1 MLYAWHDSDMNS
13 ITGPDRPL
21 AFTAA
26 TGDSVWHFTC
36 GRSGLIEMRRRR
48 HGEDSPNWP
57 KSRPLIPDSQ
67 GGPHFKAPPGSI
79 NGPVMC
85 LIFIQGERLRL
96 GGENQ
101 ISATFDS
108 AKRESLQRC
117 GGEVDMKPGRSEQQR
132 PEYYYYYHYYSSF
145 WSSAF
150 IKLHVGHL
158 CEFKNS
164 LFIALV
170 GNISREKQV
179 FRRSK
184 ILFYIYTHTYM
195 LAQLIDS

>member
-26 TGDSVWHFTC
+26 TSDSVWHFTC

-57 KSRPLIPDSQ
+57 KSWPLIPDSQ

-96 GGENQ
+96 GGKKSD
-101 ISATFDS
+101 I
-108 AKRESLQRC
+108 
-117 GGEVDMKPGRSEQQR
+117 
-132 PEYYYYYHYYSSF
+132 
-145 WSSAF
+145 
-150 IKLHVGHL
+150 GHL
-158 CEFKNS
+158 RLSKARITAAMWRGSRYEARPYRAAAPRILLLLLLLLLLFLLLTLNVYKTPCQTSLRTQKLTLHRFSWKHFKWKTS
-164 LFIALV
+164 FQTTKD
-170 GNISREKQV
+170 NILQ
-179 FRRSK
+179 
-184 ILFYIYTHTYM
+184 YIYIHKYIHT
-195 LAQLIDS
+195 